1 MNLFELPEVPQ
12 GQEAAETLFEGGAVR
27 IERIVSR
34 GASTGWYDQS
44 ESEFVTLLVGEAVIE
59 YGDGSRTELRAGDTL
74 TIPPHRRHRVV
85 RTTSDPP
92 CVWLCVFYKMQK

>member
-1 MNLFELPEVPQ
+1 MNLYDLPDVPRRYEVVD
-12 GQEAAETLFEGGAVR
+12 TLLESGAVR